1 MTQETICHS
10 NRKEFIRFL
19 KEEGVYVAFKRNF
32 SIDYV
37 RKWFIN
43 EYEQIVSGKSYY
55 EAVEKT
61 NYISKAFYWRG
72 TPEGY
77 EFWLDISKRWTS
89 LIYEKGVY

>member
-19 KEEGVYVAFKRNF
+19 KEEGVYAAFKRNF

-37 RKWFIN
+37 RKWFIG
-43 EYEQIVSGKSYY
+43 EYEQIISGRSYY
-55 EAVEKT
+55 ETIGKT
-61 NYISKAFYWRG
+61 EYISKAFYWRG

-77 EFWLDISKRWTS
+77 EFWLGISKRWTS
-89 LIYEKGVY
+89 LIYETGVY